1 MKIRQSERRQAK
13 MKLAI
18 QGPAGSGKTMSALLL
33 AAGIATN
40 WSKIAVIDTE
50 NGSADLYAHLGPY
63 NVLQLHEP
71 FTPERYVQAIEL
83 CEKAGMEVIVIDS
96 ISQCWDYLLEFHAG
110 LQGNSFA
117 NWGKITPRQNAF
129 MQKILQS
136 KSHIIATM
144 RTKQDY
150 VLNEKNGKMVPEK
163 VGLKAIQRDN
173 VDYEFTLV
181 LDLDMKHN
189 AIASKDRTSLFM
201 GKPDFTITAQTGQ
214 TILEWCQNGEEEVV
228 IADKIVQCESLD
240 ELMSLY
246 RQYPTECQD
255 NKSVFIAKRQSLL
268 QAVPE
273 SQTTL
278 KTINYEHNTIAAS

>member
-33 AAGIATN
+33 AAGMASS

-63 NVLQLHEP
+63 NVLQFHDP
-71 FTPERYVQAIEL
+71 FTPERYVQALEL
-83 CEKAGMEVIVIDS
+83 CEKAGMEVIIIDS

-117 NWGKITPRQNAF
+117 NWSKITPRQNSF
-129 MQKILQS
+129 LQKIIQS
-136 KSHIIATM
+136 KSHIVATM

-181 LDLDMKHN
+181 LDLDIKHH
-189 AIASKDRTSLFM
+189 ATASKDRTSLFM
-201 GKPDFTITAQTGQ
+201 GQPEFTITAQTGQ
-214 TILEWCQNGEEEVV
+214 AILQWCQNGEAEVV
-228 IADKIVQCESLD
+228 IADKIEACDSIE

-246 RQYPTECQD
+246 RQFPIECQD
-255 NKSVFIAKRQSLL
+255 NKSAFIAKRQALL
-268 QAVPE
+268 KVIPE
-273 SQTTL
+273 TQTTY
-278 KTINYEHNTIAAS
+278 KSIKYEHNRIAVN